1 VSLEAP
7 AAQTRPIPPRRA
19 SSMALAS
26 AVATAAFVIGAAT
39 ASVGDDLPSSAFIRL
54 IPAGVLWGLVATVG
68 LVAAMKMG
76 RVEFSRT
83 DVAALAAGMVASAVL
98 AVRVLPDTPQTVDV
112 LLCIRFAA
120 AWLPAGLAAGFV
132 VSKHRARPSSVVNTV
147 VMWLVGGAFAIP
159 AAETLGVIRPIE
171 SLRRGLEPEFGR
183 GDYVI
188 VALVIAALG
197 IATFL
202 SVATRLPGL
211 ATASAVLLLTAFAG
225 SAVGFTIPGLIANI
239 RAIVDIPNFW
249 PPDFTW
255 AIGDGNWWWI
265 PSWEFGAPTRSNPA
279 VETIRIAIV
288 ATVIGCGIALPLSFL
303 ASTLTSPN
311 RPTYLTAKAFMNV
324 TRTIPDLFW
333 ASLFVVAIGLGPF
346 AGAIALTIFAMA
358 IMSKL
363 LSETID
369 TADPG
374 PLEAA
379 KASGSR
385 HFPAI
390 RTSVLPQVLPS
401 YVSYGLYIFELNIRA
416 SAVLGLVGAG
426 GIGRVI
432 ETQRG
437 FFRFDRVLAI
447 IIVIFIVVFVLERIS
462 MTLRRRLV

>member
-1 VSLEAP
+1 VTSTVVAETA
-7 AAQTRPIPPRRA
+7 RPVPPRRT
-19 SSMALAS
+19 SSMALALS
-26 AVATAAFVIGAAT
+26 VATAMFLLGAAT

-54 IPAGVLWGLVATVG
+54 VPPGVLWGLLAAAG
-68 LVAAMKMG
+68 ILAAMRMG
-76 RVEFSRT
+76 RVEFNRV
-83 DVAALAAGMVASAVL
+83 DAAVLTGGLVASTIL
-98 AVRVLPDTPQTVDV
+98 AVTVMPDTPQTVDI
-112 LLCIRFAA
+112 LLSLRFGA
-120 AWLPAGLAAGFV
+120 AWLPAGLAAGYA
-132 VSKHRARPSSVVNTV
+132 VSKHRARPTSAINAVL
-147 VMWLVGGAFAIP
+147 MWVVGGVFAIP

-188 VALVIAALG
+188 VALVVAALG

-211 ATASAVLLLTAFAG
+211 ATVSTVLLFTAFAG
-225 SAVGFTIPGLIANI
+225 SAVGFTVPGLIQNI
-239 RAIVDIPNFW
+239 RNIVNIPNFW
-249 PPDFTW
+249 PPDFGW
-255 AIGDGNWWWI
+255 AIGDGTWWWI
-265 PSWEFGAPTRSNPA
+265 PSWEFGAPLRANPA
-279 VETIRIAIV
+279 VETLRIAIS
-288 ATVIGCGIALPLSFL
+288 ATVIGCGLALPLAFM
-303 ASTLTSPN
+303 ASTLTAPN
-311 RPTYLTAKAFMNV
+311 RPTYLSAKGFMNV

-333 ASLFVVAIGLGPF
+333 AILFVTAVGLGAF

-369 TADPG
+369 AANPG

-379 KASGSR
+379 KAAGSR

-390 RTSVLPQVLPS
+390 RASVLPQVLPS

-416 SAVLGLVGAG
+416 SFVLGIVGAG

-432 ETQRG
+432 EAQRS

-462 MTLRRRLV
+462 MTLRKRLI